1 MKSIIIGQYLP
12 GTSFLY
18 RMDPRSKLYI
28 LFILMV
34 TAFTIQEFPVM
45 VGLLVVVLLSLQ
57 IGGISIKRVIRG
69 LKPVLVLLMFT
80 FSFQIMFIKTFDQF
94 YNH

>member
-57 IGGISIKRVIRG
+57 IGGISIKRVI
-69 LKPVLVLLMFT
+69 KQNSDKAIHVLLL
-80 FSFQIMFIKTFDQF
+80 
-94 YNH
+94 